1 MSAAAARARY
11 AAGVAGWGPVFV
23 ARSRSYRVR
32 VWELYVPQ
40 ADLRYVG
47 AVPVARFATQA
58 EAQATADALLV
69 SNSYYL
75 DAAGWWRPVV

>member
-1 MSAAAARARY
+1 
-11 AAGVAGWGPVFV
+11 
-23 ARSRSYRVR
+23 